1 MQMKTKII
9 TALVAFFATFI
20 FSVGLALMFTPIDQ
34 NQVVALRLSNN
45 NRYARDISNLLRQD
59 VQNGIDRS
67 DSDAEYDEAES
78 VADYAQNSAQIND
91 ENLPRDFQNA
101 WRTHMDA
108 WQNYADFLRDLE
120 NPKFRGNFTE
130 KQISQMNA
138 EHNSKINTT
147 WYEVLRIARKYGTVI
162 PANAY

>member
-1 MQMKTKII
+1 MLMKTKII

-34 NQVVALRLSNN
+34 NQVVALKLGNH

-59 VQNGIDRS
+59 IQNGVERKEVYEENS
-67 DSDAEYDEAES
+67 EAES
-78 VADYAQNSAQIND
+78 VAEYAQNSAQIND
-91 ENLPRDFQNA
+91 ENLPRDFQVA
-101 WRTHMDA
+101 WRTHMNT

-120 NPKFRGNFTE
+120 NPKLRQNYNE
-130 KQISQMNA
+130 RQINQMNA
-138 EHNSKINTT
+138 EHNTKINTT
-147 WYEVLRIARKYGTVI
+147 WYEVLRVARKYGTVI